1 MGGGYIL
8 AHDIGTT
15 GDKATLFDLDGRLIT
30 STLKEY
36 VLHQPKPTWAEQ
48 NPEDWWNAFIA
59 STREILKT
67 SKVHPDDI
75 EAVGFSG
82 QMMGCLPIDKDGN
95 PLRSSIIW
103 MDQRSVEQANFIAEQ
118 IGEEDFY
125 RITGNRVNPSYTIS
139 KILWLKENEPEI
151 YKKTYKFIQS
161 KDYIILK
168 LTGEYVTDFSDASL
182 AGLLDVNRRQWAYG
196 ILEELQIP
204 IDKLPRLCASTEVV
218 GGIEQSIAEK
228 IGLKPGTPV
237 VVGGGDGACAAV
249 GAGVVRYGHAY
260 NYVGA
265 SSWISICTDKPLI
278 DSKMRIFNQ
287 WHLDPNKVS
296 PTGTMQTAGSSYRWL
311 RNEIC
316 QAEVNEAWRLGVDP
330 YVIMDSEAEKVEP
343 GSEKVI
349 FLPYLMGER
358 SPWWN
363 PNARG
368 VFFGLALGHR
378 RRHLIRAV
386 LEGVC
391 FNLRIILEAF
401 EEQGVRIENI
411 RVIGGG
417 AKGRLWRDMMASI
430 YGKTILVPE
439 YLMEATS
446 FGAAIAAGVGVGIY
460 RDFSVAEKLVRI
472 TDVHNPNLALYE
484 KYSLLYEYFKKL
496 YLTLIPLYHELASL
510 KV

>member
-1 MGGGYIL
+1 MGGAYIL
-8 AHDIGTT
+8 AHDVGTT
-15 GDKATLFDLDGRLIT
+15 GDKATLFDLDGRLVA

-36 VLHQPKPTWAEQ
+36 SLHQPKPTWAEQ
-48 NPEDWWNAFIA
+48 NPENWWAAFIA
-59 STREILKT
+59 STREILKI
-67 SKVHPDDI
+67 SKVHPGEV
-75 EAVGFSG
+75 EAIGFSG

-95 PLRSSIIW
+95 PLRPSIIW
-103 MDQRSVEQANFIAEQ
+103 MDQRSVEQANFIAER
-118 IGEEDFY
+118 IGEEAFY
-125 RITGNRVNPSYTIS
+125 RITGNRINPSYTIS
-139 KILWLKENEPEI
+139 KILWLRENEPEV
-151 YKKTYKFIQS
+151 YEETYKFLQS

-168 LTGEYVTDFSDASL
+168 LTGEYVTDYSDASL
-182 AGLLDVNRRQWAYG
+182 AGLLDVNKRQWAYE

-204 IDKLPRLCASTEVV
+204 VDKLPRLCASTEVV
-218 GGIEQSIAEK
+218 GGIGRSAAEET
-228 IGLKPGTPV
+228 GLKPGTPV
-237 VVGGGDGACAAV
+237 VLGGGDGACAAV
-249 GAGVVRYGHAY
+249 GAGVAKYGYAY
-260 NYVGA
+260 NYIGA
-265 SSWISICTDKPLI
+265 SSWVSICTDKPLI
-278 DSKMRIFNQ
+278 DPKMRIFNQ

-296 PTGTMQTAGSSYRWL
+296 PTGTMQAAGSSYRWL
-311 RNEIC
+311 RDEIC
-316 QAEVNEAWRLGVDP
+316 RAEVDEARRLGVDP
-330 YVIMDSEAEKVEP
+330 YTIMDSEAEKVEP

-391 FNLRIILEAF
+391 LNLRIILEAF

-417 AKGRLWRDMMASI
+417 AKGRLWRDIMASI

-446 FGAAIAAGVGVGIY
+446 FGAAVAAGVGVGIY
-460 RDFSVAEKLVRI
+460 KDFSVAEKLIRI
-472 TDVHNPNLALYE
+472 TAVHNPDPILSE
-484 KYSLLYEYFKKL
+484 KYSTLYEYFKKL
-496 YLTLIPLYHELASL
+496 YLALVPLYYELSGL
-510 KV
+510 KI

>member
-1 MGGGYIL
+1 MGGTYIL

-15 GDKATLFDLDGRLIT
+15 GDKATLFNLDGHLVA

-36 VLHQPKPTWAEQ
+36 GLNQPKPTWAEQ
-48 NPEDWWNAFIA
+48 DPENWWAAFIA

-67 SKVHPDDI
+67 SKVHSSEI
-75 EAVGFSG
+75 EAISFSG
-82 QMMGCLPIDKDGN
+82 QMMGCLPIDKSGD
-95 PLRSSIIW
+95 PLRPSIIW
-103 MDQRSVEQANFIAEQ
+103 MDQRSIEQANFIAER
-118 IGEEDFY
+118 IGEEAFY

-139 KILWLKENEPEI
+139 KILWLKENEPEV
-151 YKKTYKFIQS
+151 YERAYKFLQS

-168 LTGEYVTDFSDASL
+168 LTGEYVTDYSDASL
-182 AGLLDVNRRQWAYG
+182 AGLLDVNKRQWAYG

-218 GGIEQSIAEK
+218 GGIERSAAEK
-228 IGLKPGTPV
+228 TGLKPGTPV
-237 VVGGGDGACAAV
+237 VLGGGDGACAAV

-260 NYVGA
+260 NYIGA
-265 SSWISICTDKPLI
+265 SSWISICADKPLI
-278 DSKMRIFNQ
+278 DPRMRIFNQ
-287 WHLDPNKVS
+287 WHLDPNRVS
-296 PTGTMQTAGSSYRWL
+296 PTGTMQMAGGSYRWL
-311 RNEIC
+311 RDEVC
-316 QAEVNEAWRLGVDP
+316 RAEVEEAQRLGVDP
-330 YVIMDSEAEKVEP
+330 YTVMDLEAEKVRA

-401 EEQGVRIENI
+401 EEQEVRVENI

-417 AKGRLWRDMMASI
+417 AKSRLWRDIMASV

-460 RDFSVAEKLVRI
+460 KDFNVAEKLVRI
-472 TDVHNPNLALYE
+472 NAIHDPDPMLFE
-484 KYSLLYEYFKKL
+484 KYSILYGYFKKL
-496 YLTLIPLYHELASL
+496 YLTLAPLYRELASL
-510 KV
+510 EI

>member
-1 MGGGYIL
+1 MGGTYIL
-8 AHDIGTT
+8 AHDVGTT
-15 GDKATLFDLDGRLIT
+15 GDKATLFDLDGRLVA
-30 STLKEY
+30 SSLKEY
-36 VLHQPKPTWAEQ
+36 SLHQPKPTWAEQ
-48 NPEDWWNAFIA
+48 DPKSWWAAFTA
-59 STREILKT
+59 STQEILKI
-67 SKVHPDDI
+67 SKVHPSEI

-82 QMMGCLPIDKDGN
+82 QMMGCLPISIDGD

-103 MDQRSVEQANFIAEQ
+103 MDQRSVEQAIFIAER
-118 IGEEDFY
+118 IGEEAFY
-125 RITGNRVNPSYTIS
+125 RVTGNRVNPSYTIS
-139 KILWLKENEPEI
+139 KILWLRENEPEV
-151 YKKTYKFIQS
+151 YERTYKFLQS

-168 LTGEYVTDFSDASL
+168 LTGEYVTDYSDASL
-182 AGLLDVNRRQWAYG
+182 AGLLDVNKRQWAYE

-204 IDKLPRLCASTEVV
+204 IDRLPRLCASTEVV
-218 GGIEQSIAEK
+218 GGIERSAAEK
-228 IGLKPGTPV
+228 TGLKPGTPV
-237 VVGGGDGACAAV
+237 VLGGGDGACAAV

-278 DSKMRIFNQ
+278 DPRMRIFNQ
-287 WHLDPNKVS
+287 WHLDPDKVS
-296 PTGTMQTAGSSYRWL
+296 PTGTMQAAGGSYRWL
-311 RNEIC
+311 RDEVC
-316 QAEVNEAWRLGVDP
+316 RAEVEEAQRLGVDP
-330 YVIMDSEAEKVEP
+330 YMIMDLEAEKVKP

-417 AKGRLWRDMMASI
+417 AKGRLWRDIMASI

-446 FGAAIAAGVGVGIY
+446 FGAAVAAGVGVGIY
-460 RDFSVAEKLVRI
+460 KDFSVAEKLVRI
-472 TDVHNPNLALYE
+472 IAMHNPDPMLFE
-484 KYSLLYEYFKKL
+484 KYSVLYGYFKKL
-496 YLTLIPLYHELASL
+496 YLALVPLYHELASL
-510 KV
+510 KI